1 MELQA
6 GKTEGEIKNGIRF
19 TVETVDIFNCR
30 FRGESTFTIATVSVA
45 ELFRPTHALTIDS
58 SQARTLMGGVK
69 VVETGH
75 SFFTLR
81 RLIVALGRSPTG
93 ACVQV
98 E

>member
-30 FRGESTFTIATVSVA
+30 FRGEGTFTMATASVA

-58 SQARTLMGGVK
+58 SRRA
-69 VVETGH
+69 H
-75 SFFTLR
+75 SWE
-81 RLIVALGRSPTG
+81 G
-93 ACVQV
+93 
-98 E
+98 

>member
-1 MELQA
+1 M
-6 GKTEGEIKNGIRF
+6 
-19 TVETVDIFNCR
+19 ETVDALNCTLVK
-30 FRGESTFTIATVSVA
+30 ETSTNPLTVTIATASVA
-45 ELFRPTHALTIDS
+45 IYFRPIHALTIDS
-58 SQARTLMGGVK
+58 SQARTLMGGVR
-69 VVETGH
+69 VVETSH